1 MIRLLKW
8 RRLRWLVIGG
18 VARFLARR
26 TTARSV
32 DQATADLEARLPA
45 PVQKALKAAP
55 ADAVRLGGSAVVAGR
70 TARRVA
76 VNTHR
81 ATKATADGR
90 RRLAAEVGRIR
101 NLRTDIGREAENRR
115 RELKAEYLRITRGN
129 GAADDALMDVRTEP
143 LPGFDGTE
151 PGDANGS
158 EDGGGFAENSGFA
171 AAEDPPTVDPPVRP
185 GRWRAERR
193 LRPTSV
199 GRVQRSYRPARRP
212 WDR

>member
-1 MIRLLKW
+1 MIRLLRW
-8 RRLRWLVIGG
+8 RRLRWLIIGG
-18 VARFLARR
+18 VARSSVRLLARR

-90 RRLAAEVGRIR
+90 RRVAAEISRIR
-101 NLRTDIGREAENRR
+101 NLRTDIGREAEQRR
-115 RELKAEYLRITRGN
+115 RELTAEYLRVTRGN
-129 GAADDALMDVRTEP
+129 GAADDALMDIRTEP
-143 LPGFDGTE
+143 PPTFD
-151 PGDANGS
+151 DLAS
-158 EDGGGFAENSGFA
+158 EDLGRERSFNDLTD
-171 AAEDPPTVDPPVRP
+171 DPPTVDPPVRR

-193 LRPTSV
+193 LRPASV
-199 GRVQRSYRPARRP
+199 SRVQRSYRPARRP